1 MANDVNY
8 KDHFEDFLN
17 YTEEERKR
25 AESRRD
31 YRDLKQWTEAEAA
44 ALEAR
49 GQAPIVFDQFGKKV
63 DAICGLEIQRRSD
76 PKALPITPKHEKAA
90 DAITD
95 ALRYVEAR
103 TNFDEIASEV
113 FEDKIVEGY
122 GGVIIEV
129 SNKDDDFQIE
139 INQLYWDRIY
149 FDPHSRRKDFK
160 DAKYFGITLWMDE
173 SDAKDRFKAGKEKIE
188 TLMSTAN
195 MDGTTFE
202 DRPNHW
208 VDRSRKR
215 VRVNE
220 EYFMQGGKWMQV
232 FYTGDIVLI
241 EPKVSPYLDE
251 RGDPTCPIELQSDF
265 TDRDNNRYGYTERLK
280 CPQDEINHRRSKAL
294 HMLSSRSVIAERG
307 AFGEMSRHEVLDE
320 LRKGM
325 SFIEKLPGADVQVDS
340 QQELGQSQLGFYQ
353 DAQNAMDSVGIN
365 PELTGGS
372 ENAVSGRAFLAR
384 QQGGMVELARV
395 FSRHSQWKRRV
406 YTQIW
411 ARIKQFWNDEKW
423 VRVTDE
429 EDAMKFVGLNIPIT
443 RIEKMMEEQSGK
455 DIADIRAEAG
465 DQVDQFI
472 QQSVAQNPQLNEVVE
487 TRNNTAE
494 IDMDITLEEAPDTA
508 TIQQE
513 QFDTLAQLAGSRV
526 DPQMFE
532 VLLQLS
538 TLKGKDKIGEKLKG
552 DPQAQEAAQ
561 AAQQQAMQIQ
571 QAQVTAEIEKTQT
584 EAQKNMADIQLK
596 AAQAKDEEASAME
609 RIAKVS
615 MVGLPGQ

>member
-1 MANDVNY
+1 MADNVSF
-8 KDHFEDFLN
+8 KDHFEDFVN
-17 YTEEERKR
+17 ATEEERER
-25 AESRRD
+25 AEARRD
-31 YRDLKQWTEAEAA
+31 YRDLKQWSEKEAA

-76 PKALPITPKHEKAA
+76 PKALPITPKHEKAS

-129 SNKDDDFQIE
+129 SEKKDDFVIE

-160 DAKYFGITLWMDE
+160 DAKYFGITLWMDK
-173 SDAKDRFKAGKEKIE
+173 SDAEDRFKASKDKIE
-188 TLMSTAN
+188 ALMVSKG

-202 DRPNHW
+202 DRPTNW
-208 VDRSRKR
+208 IDRKRKR

-220 EYFMQGGKWMQV
+220 EYFLQGGKWMQV
-232 FYTGDIVLI
+232 FYTGDTVLI
-241 EPKVSPYLDE
+241 EPKESPYLDE
-251 RGDPTCPIELQSDF
+251 MGDPTCPIELQSDF

-280 CPQDEINHRRSKAL
+280 DPQDEINHRRSKAL
-294 HMLSSRSVIAERG
+294 FMLSSKSIIAERG
-307 AFGEMSRHEVLDE
+307 AFADVPREVVLDE
-320 LRKGM
+320 MRKGM
-325 SFIEKLPGADVQVDS
+325 SFLEKTPGTEVIVDQ
-340 QQELGQSQLGFYQ
+340 QQELGQSQLAFYQ

-372 ENAVSGRAFLAR
+372 ENAISGRAFLAR

-395 FSRHSQWKRRV
+395 FSRHSEWKRRV
-406 YTQIW
+406 YRQIW
-411 ARIKQFWNDEKW
+411 SRIKQFWTEEKW

-429 EDAMKFVGLNIPIT
+429 EDAMKFVGLNTPIT

-455 DIADIRAEAG
+455 DISDIRQQAG

-472 QQSVAQNPQLNEVVE
+472 EQALARDPSLGQVVE
-487 TRNNTAE
+487 TRNNVAE

-513 QFDTLAQLAGSRV
+513 QFDTLAQLAGSRA
-526 DPQMFE
+526 DPQMFDI
-532 VLLQLS
+532 LLQLS
-538 TLKGKDKIGEKLKG
+538 TLKGKDKIMDKFKG
-552 DPQAQEAAQ
+552 DPQAQQ
-561 AAQQQAMQIQ
+561 AQQEQQAQAMQVQ
-571 QAQVTAEIEKTQT
+571 QAQIMADIEKTNSET
-584 EAQKNMADIQLK
+584 QKNLADVQLK
-596 AAQAKDEEASAME
+596 ASQTKDEEASAME
-609 RIAKVS
+609 RIANVS
-615 MVGLPGQ
+615 MVGLPTK